1 MTLKL
6 GDSVVREWAH
16 CFERSER
23 TLLGRGRPAWKAT
36 KGAAE
41 DFRPP
46 FGAMFIRFAPIQLRE
61 PSEDERVRWISHRS
75 AYRSTRPG
83 RQGHPEWSPDTT
95 PIPPLVAVCYL
106 AKEEAPKSEL
116 FAGSA

>member
-46 FGAMFIRFAPIQLRE
+46 FGATFIRFAPIQLRE
-61 PSEDERVRWISHRS
+61 PSEDERVRWISH
-75 AYRSTRPG
+75 
-83 RQGHPEWSPDTT
+83 
-95 PIPPLVAVCYL
+95 
-106 AKEEAPKSEL
+106 
-116 FAGSA
+116 